1 MRTGYNSSGT
11 FSNIFKKY
19 TGISPSNYKKTIKEF
34 YKIIREYV
42 NSSGIEEISYGR
54 SLKISKNN
62 TKNFLCVNLV
72 YPENYESEV
81 TFIGLFKNCI
91 PDDLPD
97 FGKVLIS
104 DKTKNRCIFENIS
117 ERKSYGLFD
126 KKRK

>member
-1 MRTGYNSSGT
+1 MTEIPYN
-11 FSNIFKKY
+11 KA
-19 TGISPSNYKKTIKEF
+19 
-34 YKIIREYV
+34 
-42 NSSGIEEISYGR
+42 
-54 SLKISKNN
+54 LKINKA
-62 TKNFLCVNLV
+62 KNFLYVNLI
-72 YPENYESEV
+72 YPENYESEI